1 VDFGDFAIDVPRTR
15 CRIRGSLP
23 LCKLLKEPAK
33 LQNVVLEDATHWK
46 DHILLCT
53 RAFNIV
59 LFLAT
64 LRSISIS
71 TEEYKTVLILCDTLP
86 NEEEAH
92 ELLQFP
98 GIYLIQG
105 DSRSKKDLI
114 RAGIHAV
121 DKIVLLNLGS
131 RVDTDDEGGEYID
144 SNTMY
149 IFTFSHL

>member
-1 VDFGDFAIDVPRTR
+1 MPKTAA
-15 CRIRGSLP
+15 RIRGSLP
-23 LCKLLKEPAK
+23 LCKLLQVPSK
-33 LQNVVLEDATHWK
+33 LQDAIVEDATDWK
-46 DHILLCT
+46 NHILLCT

-59 LFLAT
+59 IFLST

-71 TEEYKTVLILCDTLP
+71 TEEYKVVLILCESLP
-86 NEEEAH
+86 TEDEAK

-98 GIYLIQG
+98 GIHLIQG
-105 DSRSKKDLI
+105 DPRSKKDLT

-131 RVDTDDEGGEYID
+131 SVDVDDEDGEYID

-149 IFTFSHL
+149 ILRFLT